1 MGPPVDQADAR
12 DIEVELTLR
21 PTWSILPVVRNFV
34 EQALG
39 RSIDDPDLAYRLSMA
54 THELF
59 ENAVK
64 YAPAGGRATL
74 RLSVDVGQRQAW
86 IAISNQSEPGHLA
99 NLRQQFAEMARST
112 DPLLYYCEMMRR
124 HSRQRDVSRLGLA
137 RIAAEGK
144 MLLSLSVTDDLVTIR
159 ADSRALTGGDHS

>member
-1 MGPPVDQADAR
+1 VDQADAR

-64 YAPAGGRATL
+64 YAPAGARATL

-159 ADSRALTGGDHS
+159 ADSRPLSGGDQS